1 MSSRLSAVFTLLVL
15 TLALSGLVLS
25 GCGGGG
31 GGGSQAGASNG
42 LGGVATTGQLTL
54 RVSVGDLPPQ
64 VRTVGEV
71 VHLAVSGSSRTLEV
85 ELFRLPLAQDA
96 VPVLARSVGL
106 AEGVN
111 TARIDGIPAPANYRV
126 RGRLLDAL
134 GSPLSDFQVDVE
146 ILPGQIT
153 TATVTA
159 SPSPSASPSASPTA
173 TASPGPR
180 IDISST
186 ATPVA
191 YHDLDVRSD
200 GSFITIFG
208 QTSSTSMR
216 ARGYSLPAV
225 VPPTPSPLYNPA
237 ILPIGGPSPTPFTIE
252 PHVALDDAGNM
263 GVFWISENFSGIRS
277 VVARFFQF
285 SDTSVNT
292 GVVTLATGT
301 STNVLDQLSADMPLS
316 GGGKA
321 VATWL
326 QTQGFDAMM
335 TTLTTGGAADAAARV
350 DTTAFDEKVPRSAQD
365 EGGNIAVVVKQEPT
379 PATPHQLFGYLFS
392 NDRNQVS
399 SFPVAIGEFVDAP
412 QLALRNGRLAVVFTV
427 PVADTGNPGQFF
439 TQLQLAHFTYNPGNP
454 SQVPVLVGTQVVH
467 QTTVSDFIAPTLEPA
482 VAVSLGGRTVVTW
495 KDPDALFVNA
505 IRARGFS
512 ATGVPGPTF
521 LVNDATV
528 EDCRRPLVGFDATGR
543 YVITWIE
550 EQPSFVG
557 RVFGRAYPVNYAIP

>member
-15 TLALSGLVLS
+15 TVALSGLVLS

-54 RVSVGDLPPQ
+54 RVSVGEVPPQ
-64 VRTVGEV
+64 VRTIGEV
-71 VHLAVSGSSRTLEV
+71 VHLAVSGSSRILEV

-96 VPVLARSVGL
+96 VPVLARSVQL

-126 RGRLLDAL
+126 SGRLFDAL
-134 GSPLSDFQVDVE
+134 GNPLSDFQVEVE
-146 ILPGQIT
+146 ILPGAVT

-159 SPSPSASPSASPTA
+159 SPSPSPSASPTA
-173 TASPGPR
+173 GASPGPR

-200 GSFITIFG
+200 GAFITIFG

-216 ARGYSLPAV
+216 ARGYSLPV
-225 VPPTPSPLYNPA
+225 SLPPSPSPLYDPA

-252 PHVALDDAGNM
+252 PNVALDDAGQM

-277 VVARFFQF
+277 IAARFFQF
-285 SDTSVNT
+285 SDTSVDT

-335 TTLTTGGAADAAARV
+335 ATLTTGGVADTASRV

-399 SFPVAIGEFVDAP
+399 SFPVAFGEFIDAS

-427 PVADTGNPGQFF
+427 PVADPANPGQFF
-439 TQLQLAHFTYNPGNP
+439 TQLLLAHFTYDPGNP
-454 SQVPVLVGTQVVH
+454 AQVPVLAGTQVVH
-467 QTTVSDFIAPTLEPA
+467 QTTVSDFIAPSLEPA

-495 KDPDALFVNA
+495 RDPDALFVNA

-512 ATGVPGPTF
+512 PAGVPGTTF
-521 LVNDATV
+521 LVNDATT